1 MAVGDRIRV
10 GQRIRFHLRDAR
22 TSADDLEHL
31 LQRDRQQ
38 RGPET
43 AQAALM
49 FACLGRGQGL
59 YGQPDFDSG
68 LFQHYLPQTPLSGV
82 FCNGEVGP
90 IGDAT
95 FLHGYTSVFGI
106 LEARS

>member
-1 MAVGDRIRV
+1 
-10 GQRIRFHLRDAR
+10 
-22 TSADDLEHL
+22 
-31 LQRDRQQ
+31 
-38 RGPET
+38 
-43 AQAALM
+43 M

-90 IGDAT
+90 IGDGT